1 LAIEDEIRAKF
12 GDVDSTIVGN
22 ERFFAALGRIAFLWA
37 GIESSLDLS
46 MSLIHQKLGGNELE
60 PILPFSLSNKIKF
73 LRKAF
78 KTIPALAKGRAAW
91 LQVLT
96 NVKRQSG
103 SRNRL
108 IHSFAISEI
117 EGGYVKMATII
128 RGGEILKGSE
138 FYTSDATLEKIVAQ
152 TVVTANTCL
161 WLTSLLLDEHQ
172 ISE

>member
-12 GDVDSTIVGN
+12 GDVGPTIVGN

-46 MSLIHQKLGGNELE
+46 MALIHQKLGGDKIE
-60 PILPFSLSNKIKF
+60 PVLPFSLSNKIKF

-78 KTIPALAKGRAAW
+78 KTIPALFKGRAAW
-91 LQVLT
+91 IQVLT
-96 NVKRQSG
+96 NVQRQSVT
-103 SRNRL
+103 RNRL
-108 IHSFAISEI
+108 IHSFAITDF

-128 RGGEILKGSE
+128 RGGAKLGGRE

-172 ISE
+172 TSK